1 MQPQRY
7 PVNNKDI
14 CIRTGEPGPQ
24 RKTDICTHSVGLPLR
39 NRPCKN
45 LPAIS
50 TKSPQL
56 SRVYAFQQR
65 IASKTEGHVQA
76 QSQMTREHGRHP
88 CYQTSCMKDPCL
100 WNSRMENNQIPLW
113 FFGVV
118 SPSIGEQLRKVSGG
132 PISMATVT
140 SLCLALCHACVCCF
154 TCLRCF
160 CNSKLS
166 ICDEQSHLM
175 ISNSPVHM

>member
-1 MQPQRY
+1 MFSCHLALTLHVAFSFRCDDQAPATARKSLPCRAQGRENKIESNLHAQRY
-7 PVNNKDI
+7 PTNNKEI
-14 CIRTGEPGPQ
+14 CIHTGEPRPQ

-65 IASKTEGHVQA
+65 FTFKTEGHVQA

-88 CYQTSCMKDPCL
+88 CYQTSCMKEPCL
-100 WNSRMENNQIPLW
+100 WSSRM
-113 FFGVV
+113 
-118 SPSIGEQLRKVSGG
+118 
-132 PISMATVT
+132 
-140 SLCLALCHACVCCF
+140 
-154 TCLRCF
+154 
-160 CNSKLS
+160 
-166 ICDEQSHLM
+166 
-175 ISNSPVHM
+175 